1 MDDPLVH
8 ILGVKKDQTSWV
20 EEEIVLT
27 QNAWSP
33 PEYGIIRCGRIS
45 MEMATLQKGQWLR
58 SPVYILLKSV
68 LWVFDNADRNR
79 IPDFW
84 NLMHMLIDFV
94 FLIFFFWKTTQN
106 SAAFVKLLLFNIE
119 YLITWKKNQCLVK
132 PTLLTN
138 LCRYIVYEVTMHIK
152 QVW

>member
-1 MDDPLVH
+1 MTILLHKTYLVKVTTKGGQNSKISKKFTTWFMDDPLVH

-94 FLIFFFWKTTQN
+94 FLIFFFFWKTTQ
-106 SAAFVKLLLFNIE
+106 
-119 YLITWKKNQCLVK
+119 
-132 PTLLTN
+132 
-138 LCRYIVYEVTMHIK
+138 
-152 QVW
+152 